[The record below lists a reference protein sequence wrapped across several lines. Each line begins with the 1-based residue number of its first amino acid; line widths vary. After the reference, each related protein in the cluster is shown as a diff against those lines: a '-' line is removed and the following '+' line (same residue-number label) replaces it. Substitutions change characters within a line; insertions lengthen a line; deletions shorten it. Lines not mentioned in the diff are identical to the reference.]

1 MLEKEIAL
9 LRIQIESEWEI
20 PEDKTEE
27 EIHTLW
33 GSFPELRAIT
43 DEEIEEA
50 ESIWSKHLED
60 TIREVLPHDEE
71 MAPSRRKIAGTGR

>member
-1 MLEKEIAL
+1 MLTKKAILSKLAMLEKEIVL

-27 EIHTLW
+27 ENHTLW

-60 TIREVLPHDEE
+60 TINEV
-71 MAPSRRKIAGTGR
+71 